1 MARKKSFDYFA
12 AMEQLATNGHLAAK
26 RFSVLINDYS
36 EAALTEA
43 AAEIHALEKEGD
55 QVIAELTNELYDSFI
70 TPIDREDILIISER
84 LDDILDGI
92 MGLTYLFENLVIKS
106 LRPETADFAVMI
118 EQATQGVQTALKEF
132 PKFKNSK
139 TLRQMINDVNRIESE
154 ADLLYSK
161 LKKAL
166 FTDEKDD
173 LEIIKWKDIYDRFET
188 IINDTEGAVDIIDG
202 MVIKNT

>member
-1 MARKKSFDYFA
+1 MARKKGFDYFA

-26 RFSVLINDYS
+26 RFSLLINDYS
-36 EAALTEA
+36 ETALSEA
-43 AAEIHALEKEGD
+43 AAEIHGLEKEGD

-70 TPIDREDILIISER
+70 TPIDREDMLVISER

-92 MGLTYLFENLVIKS
+92 MGLTYLFENLVITKI
-106 LRPETADFAVMI
+106 RPETNLFADMI
-118 EQATQGVQTALKEF
+118 VQATQGVETALKEF

-139 TLRQMINDVNRIESE
+139 TLRQMINDVNTIESE

-161 LKKAL
+161 MKKAL
-166 FTDEKDD
+166 FTDEKEV
-173 LEIIKWKDIYDRFET
+173 LEIIKWKDIYDRFES
-188 IINDTEGAVDIIDG
+188 IINDTESAVDIIDG

>member
-1 MARKKSFDYFA
+1 M
-12 AMEQLATNGHLAAK
+12 
-26 RFSVLINDYS
+26 
-36 EAALTEA
+36 
-43 AAEIHALEKEGD
+43 
-55 QVIAELTNELYDSFI
+55 
-70 TPIDREDILIISER
+70 
-84 LDDILDGI
+84 
-92 MGLTYLFENLVIKS
+92 IKS

-166 FTDEKDD
+166 FTDEKDV

>member
-92 MGLTYLFENLVIKS
+92 MGLTYLF
-106 LRPETADFAVMI
+106 
-118 EQATQGVQTALKEF
+118 
-132 PKFKNSK
+132 
-139 TLRQMINDVNRIESE
+139 
-154 ADLLYSK
+154 
-161 LKKAL
+161 
-166 FTDEKDD
+166 
-173 LEIIKWKDIYDRFET
+173 
-188 IINDTEGAVDIIDG
+188 
-202 MVIKNT
+202 

>member
-1 MARKKSFDYFA
+1 M
-12 AMEQLATNGHLAAK
+12 
-26 RFSVLINDYS
+26 
-36 EAALTEA
+36 
-43 AAEIHALEKEGD
+43 
-55 QVIAELTNELYDSFI
+55 IAELTNELYDSFI

-106 LRPETADFAVMI
+106 LRPETAEFAGMI

-166 FTDEKDD
+166 FTDEKDV

>member
-26 RFSVLINDYS
+26 RFLMLMNDYS
-36 EAALTEA
+36 EASLTEA
-43 AAEIHALEKEGD
+43 TTEIHALEKEGD
-55 QVIAELTNELYDSFI
+55 EVITELTNELYDSFI

-92 MGLTYLFENLVIKS
+92 MGLTYLIENLVITS
-106 LRPETADFAVMI
+106 LRPETVAFAVMS
-118 EQATQGVQTALKEF
+118 ELATQGVQTALKEF

-139 TLRQMINDVNRIESE
+139 TLRQMINDVNCIESE

-161 LKKAL
+161 LKKGL
-166 FTDEKDD
+166 FTNEKDV
-173 LEIIKWKDIYDRFET
+173 LEIIKWKDIYERFET